1 MLLDTGADVTLVP
14 HSVAGD
20 LGVRP
25 ALTTGTFKLVGFD
38 GSSSEA
44 PAVHLELLFS
54 GRTFRGRFLLID
66 QEWGVLGRNV
76 LNLLPILYDGPR
88 LTWAVHEGA

>member
-1 MLLDTGADVTLVP
+1 MGLILLA
-14 HSVAGD
+14 HACGD
-20 LGVRP
+20 GPLW
-25 ALTTGTFKLVGFD
+25 FD